1 MKKLWLVARY
11 EFLRHVRRRRFIL
24 ALLSMP
30 IFIGLMVGVGMLSAV
45 AQMKPA
51 PIGYIDATNIFQI
64 LLPLPKDFGQRLM
77 KPVEIIRYA
86 DENAGKTALE
96 AKSIQALFVLDSD
109 YLSNGQVK
117 MVALSQPGENAKDD
131 FGDTLRYN
139 LILTQPDEIRN
150 RLIEG
155 DNLIIRSAD
164 GSRQTEENNILGFIL
179 PVISGVLFMIAINMT
194 GGYLMQA
201 MVEEKENRTME
212 MVVTSMR
219 PSDLMAGKVIGNLAV
234 GLLQLVIWLS
244 IGYFAILFM
253 QRYLPFAQNFKLDPI
268 SSTLML
274 VTFLPA
280 FVMVCALMAMVGA
293 IATDT
298 SEAQQVAGVFT
309 LPIVI
314 PYFFITAIIFNPNGI
329 LSIALSIFPLT
340 SPISLPLRAAFAT
353 IPVWQIAIALS
364 LLILSAIGAL
374 WLAGRAFRLGML
386 RYGKRL
392 SLREL
397 FRPSVPINKQ

>member
-11 EFLRHVRRRRFIL
+11 EFLRHIRRRRFVL

-30 IFIGLMVGVGMLSAV
+30 IFVGLLVGVGMLSV
-45 AQMKPA
+45 VTQMKTA
-51 PIGYIDATNIFQI
+51 PIGYVDGTNIFPVLQPI
-64 LLPLPKDFGQRLM
+64 PKDFGQRLM
-77 KPVEIIRYA
+77 KPVEIKRFP
-86 DENAGKTALE
+86 DEHAGKEALD
-96 AKSIQALFVLDSD
+96 AKTIQALFILDPD

-117 MVALSQPGENAKDD
+117 MVALTQPGENAKND

-179 PVISGVLFMIAINMT
+179 PVISGVVFMIAINMT

-212 MVVTSMR
+212 MMVTSMR

-244 IGYFAILFM
+244 IGYVAIMFM

-274 VTFLPA
+274 ITFLPA

-314 PYFFITAIIFNPNGI
+314 PYFFITAMMFNPNGI
-329 LSIALSIFPLT
+329 LAVVLSMFPLT
-340 SPISLPLRAAFAT
+340 APISLPLRAAFAT
-353 IPVWQIAIALS
+353 IPLWQIAVALF
-364 LLILSAIGAL
+364 LLILGAIGAL
-374 WLAGRAFRLGML
+374 WLAGQAFRLGML
-386 RYGKRL
+386 RIIQTDRA
-392 SLREL
+392 E
-397 FRPSVPINKQ
+397 

>member
-11 EFLRHVRRRRFIL
+11 EFLRHIRRRRFIL

-30 IFIGLMVGVGMLSAV
+30 VFIGLMVGVGMLSVV
-45 AQMKPA
+45 AQMKPT
-51 PIGYIDATNIFQI
+51 PIGYVDATDIFQV
-64 LLPLPKDFGQRLM
+64 LQPLPKDFGQRFM
-77 KPVEIIRYA
+77 KPVNIIRFE
-86 DENAGKTALE
+86 DENTGRTALE
-96 AKSIQALFVLDSD
+96 AKTIQALFILEPD
-109 YLSNGQVK
+109 YLSNGQVR
-117 MVALSQPGENAKDD
+117 MIALTLPGENAKDD

-139 LILTQPDEIRN
+139 LILTQPTGIRN
-150 RLIEG
+150 RLIDG

-212 MVVTSMR
+212 LVVTSMR

-234 GLLQLVIWLS
+234 GLLQLAVWLS
-244 IGYFAILFM
+244 IGYLAVIFM
-253 QRYLPFAQNFKLDPI
+253 QRYLPFAQNFRLDPI
-268 SSTLML
+268 SSMLML

-280 FVMVCALMAMVGA
+280 FIMVCALMAMVGA
-293 IATDT
+293 VATDT

-329 LSIALSIFPLT
+329 LSVALSIFPLT
-340 SPISLPLRAAFAT
+340 APISLPLRAAFST
-353 IPVWQIAIALS
+353 IPIWQIAIALA

-397 FRPSVPINKQ
+397 FKPPASNNKR

>member
-1 MKKLWLVARY
+1 MKKFWLVARY

-30 IFIGLMVGVGMLSAV
+30 IFIGLMVGVGILSV
-45 AQMKPA
+45 VSQMKPA
-51 PIGYIDATNIFQI
+51 PIGYVDASDLFQV
-64 LLPLPKDFGQRLM
+64 LQPLPKDFGQRFT
-77 KPVEIIRYA
+77 KPVQIIRYA
-86 DENAGKTALE
+86 DENAGRTALE
-96 AKSIQALFVLDSD
+96 AKTIQALFVLDPD
-109 YLSNGQVK
+109 YLSNGQVT
-117 MVALSQPGENAKDD
+117 MVALSQPGENARED

-139 LILTQPDEIRN
+139 LILTQPNEIRN
-150 RLIEG
+150 RLIDG

-212 MVVTSMR
+212 IMVTSMR

-234 GLLQLVIWLS
+234 GLMQLAIWLS
-244 IGYFAILFM
+244 MGYFAILFM
-253 QRYLPFAQNFKLDPI
+253 QRYLPFAQNFKFDPI
-268 SSTLML
+268 SSMLML

-293 IATDT
+293 VVTDT

-329 LSIALSIFPLT
+329 LSVALSIFPLT
-340 SPISLPLRAAFAT
+340 APISLPLRAAFAT
-353 IPVWQIAIALS
+353 IPDWQIAMALS
-364 LLILSAIGAL
+364 LLVLNAIGAL

-397 FRPSVPINKQ
+397 FRPSVPNNQQ

>member
-11 EFLRHVRRRRFIL
+11 EFLRHIRRRRFIL

-30 IFIGLMVGVGMLSAV
+30 VFIGLMVGVGMLSVV
-45 AQMKPA
+45 AQMKPT
-51 PIGYIDATNIFQI
+51 PIGYIDATNIFQV
-64 LLPLPKDFGQRLM
+64 LQPLPKDFGQRFM
-77 KPVEIIRYA
+77 KPIKIIRF
-86 DENAGKTALE
+86 ENENVGKTALE
-96 AKSIQALFVLDSD
+96 AKAIQALFILEPD
-109 YLSNGQVK
+109 YLSNGQVR
-117 MVALSQPGENAKDD
+117 MIALTQPGENAKDD

-139 LILTQPDEIRN
+139 LILTQPPEIRN
-150 RLIEG
+150 RLIDG

-212 MVVTSMR
+212 VVVTSMR
-219 PSDLMAGKVIGNLAV
+219 PSDLMAGKVISNLAV
-234 GLLQLVIWLS
+234 GLLQLAVWLS
-244 IGYFAILFM
+244 IGYLAVILM
-253 QRYLPFAQNFKLDPI
+253 QRYLPFAQNFRLDPI
-268 SSTLML
+268 SSMLML

-293 IATDT
+293 VATDT

-314 PYFFITAIIFNPNGI
+314 PYFFITTIIFNPNGI
-329 LSIALSIFPLT
+329 LSVALSIFPLT
-340 SPISLPLRAAFAT
+340 APISLPLRAAFST
-353 IPVWQIAIALS
+353 IPLWQIGIALG
-364 LLILSAIGAL
+364 LLILSAFGAL

-392 SLREL
+392 SFCEL
-397 FRPSVPINKQ
+397 FKPAAPNKKP